1 MQRLSRFVLVGIVA
15 VTALLVGCSSG
26 STPTAAAA
34 SPAPLTAEPDRPSSV
49 TNPSQA
55 GLTQTN
61 PSHAPVEYIASG
73 PIVVENQVDLA
84 AQRDGMV
91 AEILVDAGAPVKK
104 GQLLAKLDDR
114 QLTAERD
121 AAAAKVR
128 SVEADLKN
136 WQAGANVAKAERDRA
151 EAMWEA
157 HIIAKEQEEKAKYQY
172 EATVF
177 EVQRQAE
184 DLKVVQSTL
193 QSLQLELEKTRIIAP
208 FNGVV
213 ARRYVRAGQQVAKND
228 RLFWVSAVAPLRVK
242 FALPESYLGRVRRG
256 TELIV
261 VAPLGT
267 GAIHR
272 ARVVMVSPVVDPSS
286 DTIDVTAEVENHSAT
301 LRPGMTANVRFP
313 DAR

>member
-1 MQRLSRFVLVGIVA
+1 MNPAQVN
-15 VTALLVGCSSG
+15 G
-26 STPTAAAA
+26 S
-34 SPAPLTAEPDRPSSV
+34 
-49 TNPSQA
+49 N
-55 GLTQTN
+55 
-61 PSHAPVEYIASG
+61 APVEFIASG

-84 AQRDGMV
+84 AQRDGLV

-136 WQAGANVAKAERDRA
+136 WEAGANVAKAERDRA

-184 DLKVVQSTL
+184 DSKVVQSTL
-193 QSLQLELEKTRIIAP
+193 QALQLELEKTRITAP

-242 FALPESYLGRVRRG
+242 FALPESYLGRVRKG

-261 VAPLGT
+261 VAPLGS
-267 GAIHR
+267 GSMHR

-286 DTIDVTAEVENHSAT
+286 DTIDVTAEVEDRSAN

-313 DAR
+313 DGR

>member
-1 MQRLSRFVLVGIVA
+1 MLRPWL
-15 VTALLVGCSSG
+15 ALLGSVALTAVLAGCSSG
-26 STPTAAAA
+26 SAPTAAAA
-34 SPAPLTAEPDRPSSV
+34 SAPVAADADHVSASASPPPMNPAQVNGS
-49 TNPSQA
+49 N
-55 GLTQTN
+55 
-61 PSHAPVEYIASG
+61 APVEFIASG

-84 AQRDGMV
+84 AQRDGLV

-136 WQAGANVAKAERDRA
+136 WEAGANVAKAERDRA

-184 DLKVVQSTL
+184 DSKVVQSTL
-193 QSLQLELEKTRIIAP
+193 QALQLELEKTRITAP

-242 FALPESYLGRVRRG
+242 FALPESYLGRVRKG

-261 VAPLGT
+261 VAPLGS
-267 GAIHR
+267 GSMHR

-286 DTIDVTAEVENHSAT
+286 DTIDVTAEVEDRSAN

-313 DAR
+313 DGR